1 MFANANHSHYYQD
14 MNSSVQP
21 TARWRVSVVDNTADS
36 GAADGSGSYVGRV
49 LDERLPDPADD
60 HGNTPGGSR
69 RRKLWELPQG
79 TLCPLMG
86 VCLPISTLRRVLG
99 KTLGG
104 ALGSDYE
111 VHCSAINECTHR
123 STSCEAVQRELDLR
137 HALAVQRFAKAKTTD
152 AVAALWRDEST
163 GSDPAGALWAG
174 LTHPRC
180 DGALRE
186 RICSDIHMLQHQ
198 LGAGNRADLQRLQA
212 LGAEHAALKRELAST
227 QERNARALAE
237 RSAQMECLAAQ
248 LMRLRAEGIQKD
260 SLIAALREDLA
271 AAEVPTLTRPDP
283 GHELRA
289 LQRRV
294 TQLER
299 DLGRAQQAASQ
310 GADRA
315 NELAAQLAQATR
327 IETEPIETP
336 TDDER
341 ARLDSLRDA
350 AVLCV
355 GGRTAIVPVY
365 RRLIEI
371 TGGHFAHH
379 DGGEQQSAAQLEASL
394 AAADLV
400 ICQTGCIS
408 HDAYWRVKDHCKRT
422 GKRCVFVDNPS
433 AASFARSLRTMPALV
448 KAPA

>member
-1 MFANANHSHYYQD
+1 MNHL
-14 MNSSVQP
+14 P
-21 TARWRVSVVDNTADS
+21 PPAARWLVSVFDNSAGSTADATGNYLGS
-36 GAADGSGSYVGRV
+36 VLAETGPTPAEAAAST
-49 LDERLPDPADD
+49 EAA
-60 HGNTPGGSR
+60 GSR

-86 VCLPISTLRRVLG
+86 VCLPIATLRRVLG

-104 ALGSDYE
+104 TLGDDYQ

-123 STSCEAVQRELDLR
+123 STSCDALQRELEVR
-137 HALAVQRFAKAKTTD
+137 HALALQRFAKAKTTE
-152 AVAALWRDEST
+152 AVAALWREESA
-163 GSDPAGALWAG
+163 GSEPAGALWAG

-180 DGALRE
+180 DSALRE

-212 LGAEHAALKRELAST
+212 LTAEHAALKRELAAT
-227 QERNARALAE
+227 QGRSARALAE
-237 RSAQMECLAAQ
+237 RSTQMECLAAQ

-260 SLIAALREDLA
+260 SVVAALREDLA
-271 AAEVPTLTRPDP
+271 AAESAVPARADP
-283 GHELRA
+283 GHALRA
-289 LQRRV
+289 SERRSA
-294 TQLER
+294 QLER
-299 DLGRAQQAASQ
+299 ELERAQRVAAHE
-310 GADRA
+310 ADRA
-315 NELAAQLAQATR
+315 NALAAQIAQAPR
-327 IETEPIETP
+327 IEAEPLEAP
-336 TDDER
+336 SDDESE
-341 ARLDSLRDA
+341 RLASLRDA

-355 GGRTAIVPVY
+355 GGRTASVPAY
-365 RRLIEI
+365 RRLIEV

-433 AASFARSLRTMPALV
+433 AASFARSLRTMPILV
-448 KAPA
+448 KQTA